1 MELLA
6 AVIGVVVAVSA
17 RARTVDFVLRCA
29 RARLH
34 EEVVLVARA
43 RARKK
48 EKLNRAHAREASTP
62 RNYFACARTSPNGL
76 LGGARARQETTRGGS
91 GRARARKSFES
102 MVVRARARL
111 LRTFTNALA
120 HVRLLKTSWGP
131 RARARASA
139 PFLIKKSIIFWI
151 LH

>member
-1 MELLA
+1 VELLA

-76 LGGARARQETTRGGS
+76 LGGARAR
-91 GRARARKSFES
+91 ARASGDYKRRF
-102 MVVRARARL
+102 
-111 LRTFTNALA
+111 
-120 HVRLLKTSWGP
+120 W
-131 RARARASA
+131 ARARAQK
-139 PFLIKKSIIFWI
+139 F
-151 LH
+151 

>member
-76 LGGARARQETTRGGS
+76 LGGARAR
-91 GRARARKSFES
+91 ARASGDYKRRF
-102 MVVRARARL
+102 
-111 LRTFTNALA
+111 
-120 HVRLLKTSWGP
+120 W
-131 RARARASA
+131 ARARAQK
-139 PFLIKKSIIFWI
+139 F
-151 LH
+151 